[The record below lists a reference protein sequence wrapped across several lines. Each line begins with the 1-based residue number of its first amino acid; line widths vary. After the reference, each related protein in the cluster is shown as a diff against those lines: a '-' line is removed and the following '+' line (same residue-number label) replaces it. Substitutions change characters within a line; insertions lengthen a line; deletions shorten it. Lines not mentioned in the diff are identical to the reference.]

1 MPKPLVIVESPAK
14 ARTLARFLG
23 NDYRVE
29 ASYGH
34 IRDLP
39 ESAADVPKE
48 IKGKP
53 WGRLGVDTEGNFTPY
68 YVVPADK
75 KKHVTALKAA
85 MKDASEVILATDPD
99 REGESISWHLKEI
112 LKPKVKVRR
121 IVFHEITEEA
131 IRHALDEAHEDVDE
145 NLVRAQESRR
155 ILDRLYGYTLSPVL
169 WKKVQTGLSAGRV
182 QSVAVRLIV
191 EREEE
196 RMRFRSAAY
205 WDIEATLG
213 AEGREFGATL
223 VRISGDRVATGKD
236 FDSLGR
242 LTGSGRVRHLLSR
255 SETDA
260 LREGLMR
267 GLPWT
272 VTSVE
277 EKPFVQRPAPPFT
290 TSTLQQDA
298 NRKFGFSAERTMQV
312 AQRLFQGVDIG
323 GGDLEGLISYH
334 RTDSTTLSD
343 KALAEA
349 GHAVTDMYGAAFYKG
364 PRRYQTK
371 VRNAQEAHEA
381 IRPTD
386 FRRTP
391 QTLEGVLE
399 GDELR
404 MYDLVWKRAIA
415 SQMAD
420 ARLLRTTVEI
430 TGRTPSGVE
439 GVFTAR
445 GKAIESPGYLR
456 AYVEGSDDPAAEL
469 DEQETLLPKLA
480 VGDRVE
486 APDQVEA
493 AIVAVKVESKG
504 HETSPPARYTEA
516 SLVKRLEEEGIGRPS
531 TYAPTVATIQRRG
544 YVSRQGKALVPS
556 FTAFAVTHLLRE
568 HFGDYVDLGF
578 TAEMEEILDKISN
591 GERDWLDFIREFYR
605 GDGKHHGLEN
615 LVEEKGQSIGYPVVD
630 VGSDPE
636 SGLPVRV
643 RIGRYGPFLQMG
655 ESSDEGPR
663 ASLPDDL
670 APADL
675 TLDNALALLK
685 ARAQGPKSLGA
696 DTKSGLPVYVMH
708 GRFGAYVQLGETPE
722 RGSTEKPRRAS
733 LGRDFSEDTITLAD
747 ALKLL
752 LLPRDLG
759 AGDDGELIAANLGRF
774 GPYVKHG
781 SEFRSLEATDDVYTI
796 TLDRARELLAQ
807 PKKSMR
813 RQRAAP
819 KELKALGK
827 HPESGEP
834 VRILDGRYGPYVTD
848 GTTNASLPKGQS
860 PEAVT
865 MAQAQELL
873 AARAGTAKRPRGRK
887 AKAAPARGRKKASA
901 TA

>member
-23 NDYRVE
+23 SKYRVE

-39 ESAADVPKE
+39 ESASEVPAE

-53 WGRLGVDTEGNFTPY
+53 WGRMGVDTDGDFTPY

-75 KKHVTALKAA
+75 KKNVTALKAA
-85 MKDASEVILATDPD
+85 MKDASELILATDPD
-99 REGESISWHLKEI
+99 REGESISWHLKEL

-131 IRHALDEAHEDVDE
+131 VKAALAEAHDVDE

-196 RMRFRSAAY
+196 RLAFRTASY
-205 WDIEATLG
+205 WDLEAKLRGGASEFLATLSKVG
-213 AEGREFGATL
+213 GQ
-223 VRISGDRVATGKD
+223 RVATGKD
-236 FDSLGR
+236 FDSKGVLTSNTVRLLGEKEAQ
-242 LTGSGRVRHLLSR
+242 G
-255 SETDA
+255 
-260 LREGLMR
+260 LRDTLMR
-267 GLPWT
+267 RLPWT

-277 EKPFVQRPAPPFT
+277 EKPFNKRPSPPFT
-290 TSTLQQDA
+290 TSTLQQEA
-298 NRKFGFSAERTMQV
+298 NRKLGFSSERTMQI
-312 AQRLFQGVDIG
+312 AQRLFQGMDLG

-334 RTDSTTLSD
+334 RTDSTTLST

-349 GHAVTDMYGAAFYKG
+349 AAAVKELYGAEFHNQ
-364 PRRYQTK
+364 RQYQTK

-381 IRPTD
+381 IRPTH
-386 FRRTP
+386 FQKTP
-391 QTLEGVLE
+391 ASLEKILE
-399 GDELR
+399 SDELKI
-404 MYDLVWKRAIA
+404 YELIWKRAVA
-415 SQMAD
+415 SQMSD
-420 ARLLRTTVEI
+420 AKMLRTTVEI
-430 TGRTPSGVE
+430 TGETTDGGPAT
-439 GVFTAR
+439 FTAS
-445 GKAIESPGYLR
+445 GNAIEFAGYLR
-456 AYVEGSDDPAAEL
+456 AYVEGSDDPNAAL

-480 VGDRVE
+480 VGDQVWS
-486 APDQVEA
+486 PDKLDEELILLGLDA
-493 AIVAVKVESKG
+493 KG
-504 HETSPPARYTEA
+504 HQTSPPARYTEA

-556 FTAFAVTHLLRE
+556 FTAFAVTRLLRN
-568 HFGDYVDLGF
+568 HFSDYVDIGF

-591 GERDWLDFIREFYR
+591 GEKDWLVFLAEFYR
-605 GDGKHHGLEN
+605 GDKKHRGLEH
-615 LVEEKGQSIGYPVVD
+615 LVEDKGQAIEYPVIELGVD
-630 VGSDPE
+630 PDSN
-636 SGLPVRV
+636 LPVRV
-643 RIGRYGPFLQMG
+643 RIGRYGPFLQLG
-655 ESSDEGPR
+655 SQNDGGPR
-663 ASLPDDL
+663 ASLPEDL

-675 TLDNALALLK
+675 TLEKAMTLLK
-685 ARAQGPKSLGA
+685 AKAQGPKSLGVDPA
-696 DTKSGLPVYVMH
+696 TSQHVYVMH

-722 RGSTEKPRRAS
+722 DRDDKPRRAS
-733 LGRDFSEDTITLAD
+733 LGRDYTEDTITLDA

-752 LLPRDLG
+752 SLPRELG
-759 AGDDGELIAANLGRF
+759 KADDGEPIVANLGRF

-781 SEFRSLEATDDVYTI
+781 SEFRSLEETDDVYTVGF
-796 TLDRARELLAQ
+796 DRAKELLAQ

-813 RQRAAP
+813 RARQAP

-827 HPESGEP
+827 HPDSGEA

-848 GTTNASLPKGQS
+848 GTTNASVPKGTQV
-860 PEAVT
+860 EAVT
-865 MAQAQELL
+865 MAAAVELL
-873 AARAGTAKRPRGRK
+873 KARAGMTVKKGRGRK
-887 AKAAPARGRKKASA
+887 TAKVSAKKAAPKKKSA
-901 TA
+901 

>member
-1 MPKPLVIVESPAK
+1 MAKPLVIVESPAK

-23 NDYRVE
+23 NNYRVE

-34 IRDLP
+34 VRDLP
-39 ESAADVPKE
+39 ESAAEVPKE
-48 IKGKP
+48 IKSKP
-53 WGRLGVDTEGNFTPY
+53 WGRLGVDTDGEFTPY

-75 KKHVTALKAA
+75 KKYVTALKAA
-85 MKDASEVILATDPD
+85 LKDASEVILATDPD
-99 REGESISWHLKEI
+99 REGESISWHLKQI

-121 IVFHEITEEA
+121 IVFHEITEDA
-131 IRHALDEAHEDVDE
+131 IKHALEEAHEDVDE

-196 RMRFRSAAY
+196 RMAFRSAAY
-205 WDIEATLG
+205 WDIEATLR
-213 AEGREFGATL
+213 AESRDFLATL
-223 VRISGDRVATGKD
+223 VRVSGERVATGKD
-236 FDSLGR
+236 FDSRGT
-242 LTGSGRVRHLLSR
+242 LTGDRVRHLATEA
-255 SETDA
+255 ETNQ

-277 EKPFVQRPAPPFT
+277 EKPFTQRPAPPFT
-290 TSTLQQDA
+290 TSTLQQEA

-349 GHAVTDMYGAAFYKG
+349 GRAVRDMYGDDYYKG
-364 PRRYQTK
+364 PRQYQTK
-371 VRNAQEAHEA
+371 VRNAQEAHEG
-381 IRPTD
+381 IRPTE

-391 QTLEGVLE
+391 QSLEAVLE
-399 GDELR
+399 SDEMRVYELI
-404 MYDLVWKRAIA
+404 WKRAIA
-415 SQMAD
+415 SQMAE
-420 ARLLRTTVEI
+420 ARMQRTIVEI
-430 TGRTPSGVE
+430 TGRTPAGE
-439 GVFTAR
+439 EAIFTAS
-445 GKAIESPGYLR
+445 GKAIQFAGYLR

-469 DEQETLLPKLA
+469 DEQETILPRLA
-480 VGDRVE
+480 VGHRVH
-486 APDQVEA
+486 APDQVDA
-493 AIVAVKVESKG
+493 DLVAVKVETKG
-504 HETSPPARYTEA
+504 HETTPPARYTEA

-556 FTAFAVTHLLRE
+556 FTAFAVTRLLRE
-568 HFGDYVDLGF
+568 HFGDYVDVGF
-578 TAEMEEILDKISN
+578 TAEMEEILDEISN
-591 GERDWLDFIREFYR
+591 GERDWLDFIQEFYR

-615 LVEEKGQSIGYPVVD
+615 LVEDKGQAIGYPVVD
-630 VGSDPE
+630 VGDDPE
-636 SGLPVRV
+636 SRLPVRV

-655 ESSDEGPR
+655 ESSEEGPR

-675 TLDNALALLK
+675 TLEKALALLK
-685 ARAQGPKSLGA
+685 AKAQGPRSLGTEPA
-696 DTKSGLPVYVMH
+696 TGVPVYVMH

-722 RGSTEKPRRAS
+722 RGASEKPRRAS
-733 LGRDFSEDTITLAD
+733 LGRDFTEDSITLSE

-752 LLPRDLG
+752 SLPRDLG
-759 AGDDGELIAANLGRF
+759 AAADGETIVANVGRF

-781 SEFRSLEATDDVYTI
+781 PEFRSLDAGDDVYTI
-796 TLDRARELLAQ
+796 SLERAKELLAQ

-819 KELKALGK
+819 KELKALGP
-827 HPESGEP
+827 HPENGAP
-834 VRILDGRYGPYVTD
+834 VRVLDGRYGPYVTD
-848 GTTNASLPKGQS
+848 GTTNASLPKGLAADS
-860 PEAVT
+860 VT
-865 MAQAQELL
+865 IAQAQELL
-873 AARAGTAKRPRGRK
+873 AARAGAAKGGRARK
-887 AKAAPARGRKKASA
+887 AKAPARKRKSA
-901 TA
+901 